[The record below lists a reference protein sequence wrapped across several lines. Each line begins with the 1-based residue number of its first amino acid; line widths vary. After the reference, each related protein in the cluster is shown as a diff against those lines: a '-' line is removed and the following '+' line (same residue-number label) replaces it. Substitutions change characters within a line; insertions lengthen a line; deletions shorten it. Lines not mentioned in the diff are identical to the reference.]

1 VLLRAAPLA
10 LAALALT
17 ACGGGK
23 STASTT
29 TAQSQLPPGCSA
41 QQAQAIVTQFLAHP
55 SFAPPSFFAGYRS
68 QESDHRV
75 FQAKSAA
82 AAAAHLQARQR
93 LGERDRLL
101 QLQVYP
107 VDVNHVHIVFTVTR
121 SAPDF
126 LARGIHFRIAS
137 GSGTLDCA
145 HGKVAQWSQNGP

>member
-10 LAALALT
+10 LAALALA

-23 STASTT
+23 TATSTQS
-29 TAQSQLPPGCSA
+29 QSQLPPGCSA

-55 SFAPPSFFAGYRS
+55 SFAPPSFFTGYRS

-75 FQAKSAA
+75 FQTRSAA
-82 AAAAHLQARQR
+82 AAVAHLQARQR
-93 LGERDRLL
+93 LGERARLL

-107 VDVNHVHIVFTVTR
+107 VDVNHVHIIFTITR

-137 GSGTLDCA
+137 GSGRLDCA